1 MRLLLDSHALIWWL
15 ADSPRLSASARSAV
29 GDSSNEVFVSPASAW
44 EIATKLRLGR
54 LIEPGA
60 SELVEDFDGIT
71 RSQCFAH
78 LVITNA
84 LASAAGRLSGPNRDP
99 FDRLLI
105 AQCRALELAIVSLD
119 GCFDDY
125 GVMRVW

>member
-15 ADSPRLSASARSAV
+15 ADNPRLSAPARSAV
-29 GDSSNEVFVSPASAW
+29 ADSSNEVFVSPASAW

-60 SELVEDFDGIT
+60 RELVEGFDGIT
-71 RSQCFAH
+71 RSEGFAH

-84 LASAAGRLSGPNRDP
+84 LASAAGRLSGPRLDP
-99 FDRLLI
+99 FDRMLI
-105 AQCRALELAIVSLD
+105 AQCRALELAIISID
-119 GCFDDY
+119 RCFDDY
-125 GVMRVW
+125 AVTRVW

>member
-15 ADSPRLSASARSAV
+15 ADNPRLSAPARSAV
-29 GDSSNEVFVSPASAW
+29 ADSSNEVFVSPASAW

-60 SELVEDFDGIT
+60 GELVEGFDGIT
-71 RSQCFAH
+71 QSEGFAH

-84 LASAAGRLSGPNRDP
+84 LASAAGRLSGPHRDP
-99 FDRLLI
+99 FDRMLI
-105 AQCRALELAIVSLD
+105 AQCRALELAIVSID
-119 GCFDDY
+119 RCFDDY
-125 GVMRVW
+125 AVARVW